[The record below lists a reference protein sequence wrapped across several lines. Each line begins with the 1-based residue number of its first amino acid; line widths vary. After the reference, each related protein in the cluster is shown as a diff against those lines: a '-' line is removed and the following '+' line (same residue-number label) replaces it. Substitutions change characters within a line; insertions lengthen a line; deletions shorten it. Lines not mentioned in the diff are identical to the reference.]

1 METWLDALNT
11 SPLPV
16 LLNAQ
21 DKALDYFVRRDLLR
35 ETAAPPETL
44 WHLPEADR
52 LIKKQQA
59 NGSWKYAG
67 KTDTP
72 RQNYSLLET
81 YRRLRLLVEQYALTR
96 AHPALPKAAAYVFS
110 CQTDEGD
117 IRGIL
122 GNQTMPYY
130 HGAILELLIK
140 AGFVDAPQILSS
152 SGNISCYGRPEI
164 TESSSSSGQVISL
177 GDK

>member
-52 LIKKQQA
+52 LIKKQQGD
-59 NGSWKYAG
+59 GSWKYAG

-72 RQNYSLLET
+72 
-81 YRRLRLLVEQYALTR
+81 A
-96 AHPALPKAAAYVFS
+96 K
-110 CQTDEGD
+110 
-117 IRGIL
+117 II
-122 GNQTMPYY
+122 PYW
-130 HGAILELLIK
+130 
-140 AGFVDAPQILSS
+140 
-152 SGNISCYGRPEI
+152 RPI
-164 TESSSSSGQVISL
+164 AVCACWWSNTH
-177 GDK
+177 